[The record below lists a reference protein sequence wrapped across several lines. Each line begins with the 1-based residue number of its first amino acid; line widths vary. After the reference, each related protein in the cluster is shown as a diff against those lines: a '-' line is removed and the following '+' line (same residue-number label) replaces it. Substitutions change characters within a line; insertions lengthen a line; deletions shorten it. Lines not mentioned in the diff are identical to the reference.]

1 MQMAKNN
8 VEEILKKEYTEIDE
22 SINNITSLL
31 KVILLENFGEK
42 VEILY
47 SIVDDNDKFSQILN
61 AFGGFRV
68 DFPTVEEF
76 KSSVTLSLVFYY
88 KEILH
93 YSWKKIEEMIPYERD
108 ISLRYG
114 SRIKTLS
121 KAIKRQLSK
130 KTKEKVQRTEL
141 FEEE

>member
-22 SINNITSLL
+22 SINNVTSLL
-31 KVILLENFGEK
+31 KIILFENFGEK

-61 AFGGFRV
+61 AFGGMCI

-88 KEILH
+88 KEVMH
-93 YSWKKIEEMIPYERD
+93 FSWKKIEEMIPYERD
-108 ISLRYG
+108 VSLRYG
-114 SRIKTLS
+114 SKIKTLQKS
-121 KAIKRQLSK
+121 IKKQLTK
-130 KTKEKVQRTEL
+130 KSKEKVQKTEL
-141 FEEE
+141 FED

>member
-22 SINNITSLL
+22 SINNVTSLL
-31 KVILLENFGEK
+31 KIILFENFGEK

-61 AFGGFRV
+61 AFGGMCI

-88 KEILH
+88 KEVMH
-93 YSWKKIEEMIPYERD
+93 FSWKKIEEMIPYERD

-114 SRIKTLS
+114 SKIKTLQKS
-121 KAIKRQLSK
+121 IKKQLTK
-130 KTKEKVQRTEL
+130 KSKEKVQKTEL
-141 FEEE
+141 FED

>member
-1 MQMAKNN
+1 MAKNN

-22 SINNITSLL
+22 SINNVTSLL
-31 KVILLENFGEK
+31 KIILFENFGEK

-61 AFGGFRV
+61 AFGGMCI

-88 KEILH
+88 KEVMH
-93 YSWKKIEEMIPYERD
+93 FSWKKIEEMIPYERD

-114 SRIKTLS
+114 SKIKTLQKS
-121 KAIKRQLSK
+121 IKKQLTK
-130 KTKEKVQRTEL
+130 KSKEKVQKTEL
-141 FEEE
+141 FED

>member
-1 MQMAKNN
+1 MAKNN

-93 YSWKKIEEMIPYERD
+93 HSWKKIEEMIPYERD

-121 KAIKRQLSK
+121 KAIKRQLNK
-130 KTKEKVQRTEL
+130 KTNEVVQKTEL

>member
-1 MQMAKNN
+1 MAKNN
-8 VEEILKKEYTEIDE
+8 VEETLKKEYTEIDE

-121 KAIKRQLSK
+121 KVIKRQLSK
-130 KTKEKVQRTEL
+130 KINEVVRKTEL

>member
-121 KAIKRQLSK
+121 KAIKRQLNK
-130 KTKEKVQRTEL
+130 KTNEVVQKTEL

>member
-1 MQMAKNN
+1 MAKNT
-8 VEEILKKEYTEIDE
+8 VEEKLKKEYTEIDE
-22 SINNITSLL
+22 SINNVTSLL
-31 KVILLENFGEK
+31 KVILFENFGEK

-61 AFGGFRV
+61 AFGGMNIN
-68 DFPTVEEF
+68 FPTVEEF

-93 YSWKKIEEMIPYERD
+93 YSWKQIGEMIPYERD

-130 KTKEKVQRTEL
+130 KTNRVVRKTEL

>member
-1 MQMAKNN
+1 MQK
-8 VEEILKKEYTEIDE
+8 VKSETEDILKKEYSKIDE
-22 SINNITSLL
+22 NINNITSLL
-31 KVILLENFGEK
+31 KLILFENFGEK

-61 AFGGFRV
+61 AFGGFCV

-130 KTKEKVQRTEL
+130 KINEVVRKTEL

>member
-1 MQMAKNN
+1 MAKNT
-8 VEEILKKEYTEIDE
+8 VEEKLKKEYTEIDE
-22 SINNITSLL
+22 SINNVTSLL
-31 KVILLENFGEK
+31 KVILFENFGEK

-61 AFGGFRV
+61 AFGGMNIN
-68 DFPTVEEF
+68 FPTLEEF

-93 YSWKKIEEMIPYERD
+93 YSWKQIGEMIPYERD

-130 KTKEKVQRTEL
+130 KTNRVVRKTEL
-141 FEEE
+141 FDDE

>member
-1 MQMAKNN
+1 MAKNN

-22 SINNITSLL
+22 SINNVTSLL
-31 KVILLENFGEK
+31 KIILFENFGEK

-47 SIVDDNDKFSQILN
+47 SIVNDNDKFSQILN
-61 AFGGFRV
+61 AFGGMCI

-88 KEILH
+88 KEVMH
-93 YSWKKIEEMIPYERD
+93 FSWKKIEEMIPYERD

-114 SRIKTLS
+114 SKIKTLQKS
-121 KAIKRQLSK
+121 IKKQLTK
-130 KTKEKVQRTEL
+130 KSKEKVQKTEL
-141 FEEE
+141 FED

>member
-1 MQMAKNN
+1 MESNI
-8 VEEILKKEYTEIDE
+8 EETLKKEYSEVDE
-22 SINNITSLL
+22 NINNINSLL
-31 KVILLENFGEK
+31 KVILFENFGEK

-47 SIVDDNDKFSQILN
+47 SVVDDNDKFSQILN
-61 AFGGFRV
+61 AFGGLCM

-93 YSWKKIEEMIPYERD
+93 YSWKKIEQMIPYERD

-114 SRIKTLS
+114 SKIKTLS
-121 KAIKRQLSK
+121 KTIKKQFTK

>member
-1 MQMAKNN
+1 MQMVKNN
-8 VEEILKKEYTEIDE
+8 IEEILKKEYDKIDE
-22 SINNITSLL
+22 SINNVTSLL
-31 KVILLENFGEK
+31 KVILFENFGEK

-61 AFGGFRV
+61 AFGGLCV

-88 KEILH
+88 KEVMH
-93 YSWKKIEEMIPYERD
+93 YSWKKIEQLIPHERD

-114 SRIKTLS
+114 SKIKTLQKS
-121 KAIKRQLSK
+121 IKKQLIK
-130 KTKEKVQRTEL
+130 ENKEKVQKTEL
-141 FEEE
+141 FED

>member
-1 MQMAKNN
+1 MAKNN

-88 KEILH
+88 KEVMH
-93 YSWKKIEEMIPYERD
+93 YSWKKIEEMIPHERD

-121 KAIKRQLSK
+121 KAIKRQLNK
-130 KTKEKVQRTEL
+130 KTNEVVQKTEL

>member
-1 MQMAKNN
+1 MQMANDIEKTLK
-8 VEEILKKEYTEIDE
+8 EEYSEIDE

-31 KVILLENFGEK
+31 KVILFENFGEK

-61 AFGGFRV
+61 AFGGLCV

-88 KEILH
+88 KEVMH
-93 YSWKKIEEMIPYERD
+93 YSWKKIEQLIPYERD

-114 SRIKTLS
+114 ARIKNLS
-121 KAIKRQLSK
+121 KLIKKHLTK
-130 KTKEKVQRTEL
+130 NTKEKVQKTEL
-141 FEEE
+141 FEE

>member
-1 MQMAKNN
+1 MRMTKNN

-61 AFGGFRV
+61 AFGGFCV

-130 KTKEKVQRTEL
+130 KINEVVRKTEL

>member
-1 MQMAKNN
+1 MQMVKNN
-8 VEEILKKEYTEIDE
+8 IEETLKKEYDEIDE
-22 SINNITSLL
+22 SINNVTSLL
-31 KVILLENFGEK
+31 KIILFENFGEK

-61 AFGGFRV
+61 AFGGLCV

-88 KEILH
+88 KEVMH
-93 YSWKKIEEMIPYERD
+93 YSWKKIEQLIPHEKD

-121 KAIKRQLSK
+121 KSIKKQLTK
-130 KTKEKVQRTEL
+130 KTKEKVQKVEL

>member
-1 MQMAKNN
+1 MQMVKNN
-8 VEEILKKEYTEIDE
+8 VEEILKREYTEIDE
-22 SINNITSLL
+22 SINNVTSLL
-31 KVILLENFGEK
+31 KIILFENFGEK

-61 AFGGFRV
+61 AFGGMCI

-88 KEILH
+88 KEVMH
-93 YSWKKIEEMIPYERD
+93 FSWKKIEEMIPYERD

-114 SRIKTLS
+114 SKIKTLQKS
-121 KAIKRQLSK
+121 IKKQLTK
-130 KTKEKVQRTEL
+130 KSKEKVQKTEL
-141 FEEE
+141 FED

>member
-22 SINNITSLL
+22 SINNVTSLL
-31 KVILLENFGEK
+31 KILLFENFGEK

-61 AFGGFRV
+61 AFGGMNIN
-68 DFPTVEEF
+68 FPTVEEF

-88 KEILH
+88 KEVLH

-114 SRIKTLS
+114 SKIKTLQKS
-121 KAIKRQLSK
+121 IKKQLAK
-130 KTKEKVQRTEL
+130 ENKEKVQKTEL
-141 FEEE
+141 FED

>member
-1 MQMAKNN
+1 MESNI
-8 VEEILKKEYTEIDE
+8 EETLKKEYSEIDE
-22 SINNITSLL
+22 SINNINSLL
-31 KVILLENFGEK
+31 KVILFENFGEK

-47 SIVDDNDKFSQILN
+47 SIVDDNDKFSQIIN
-61 AFGGFRV
+61 AFGGLCM

-76 KSSVTLSLVFYY
+76 KFSVTLSLVFYY

-93 YSWKKIEEMIPYERD
+93 YSWKKIEQMIPYERD

-114 SRIKTLS
+114 SKIKTLS
-121 KAIKRQLSK
+121 KTIKKQFTK

>member
-1 MQMAKNN
+1 MKTT
-8 VEEILKKEYTEIDE
+8 EERLKEEYTEIDE
-22 SINNITSLL
+22 TINNVTSLL
-31 KVILLENFGEK
+31 KLILFENFGEK
-42 VEILY
+42 IEILY

-61 AFGGFRV
+61 TFGGLSV

-88 KEILH
+88 KEIMH
-93 YSWKKIEEMIPYERD
+93 YSWKKIEEMIPHERD

-121 KAIKRQLSK
+121 KSIKKHLMK
-130 KTKEKVQRTEL
+130 ENKEKVQNTEL
-141 FEEE
+141 FE